1 VNSQRTATII
11 VLGLFLL
18 WAWGGLWGDL
28 PLILSGVSRAFD
40 YMGGMWPPDSSIL
53 PRLVNPLI
61 ETVQMAIAG
70 TSLAAMLAVPL
81 SFLAARNT
89 SPSRS
94 VCVAARGLINFLRG
108 IPTLV
113 WALLFVTMV
122 GLGPLAGVF
131 AITLHCIGTLGKYF
145 SEGLEAITPEVK
157 EILEAMRVDGAHERQ
172 VMYYGLLPAVLPLFL
187 GFVLYHLESN
197 IRSAT
202 VLGMVGAGGIGLH
215 LTQTIRLFKRHQT
228 LTAILVILGTVLIMD
243 ALSWQIRKRVLI

>member
-1 VNSQRTATII
+1 MNSQRTATI

-18 WAWGGLWGDL
+18 WAWSGLTGDL
-28 PLILSGVSRAFD
+28 PLMLSGVSRAID
-40 YMGGMWPPDSSIL
+40 YMGGMWPPDAEIL
-53 PRLVNPLI
+53 PRLASPLV

-70 TSLAAMLAVPL
+70 TSLATVVAVPL
-81 SFLAARNT
+81 SFFAARNT
-89 SPSRS
+89 SPSGA
-94 VCVAARGLINFLRG
+94 VCAAARGFINFLRG

-145 SEGLEAITPEVK
+145 SEAVEAISPETQEV
-157 EILEAMRVDGAHERQ
+157 LEAMHVDGATPTQATVHGI
-172 VMYYGLLPAVLPLFL
+172 VPAVTPLFL
-187 GFVLYHLESN
+187 GFILYHLESN

-202 VLGMVGAGGIGLH
+202 VLGMVGAGGIGLY

-228 LTAILVILGTVLIMD
+228 LTAILVILCTVLVMD
-243 ALSWQIRKRVLI
+243 ALSWQIRRRFLL

>member
-1 VNSQRTATII
+1 MAIFFWASWG
-11 VLGLFLL
+11 LGE
-18 WAWGGLWGDL
+18 DL
-28 PLILSGVSRAFD
+28 PLILKGLHHAVD
-40 YMGGMWPPDSSIL
+40 YLGGMWPPDFSIL
-53 PRLVNPLI
+53 PRLAGPLV
-61 ETVQMAIAG
+61 ETIQMAITG
-70 TSLAAMLAVPL
+70 TSLATVVAVPL
-81 SFLAARNT
+81 SFLAARNV
-89 SPSRS
+89 SRRS
-94 VCVAARGLINFLRG
+94 ITTPIRGVINFLRA

-113 WALLFVTMV
+113 WAILFVAIV

-131 AITLHCIGTLGKYF
+131 AITVHCIGTLGKYF
-145 SEGLEAITPEVK
+145 SEGLEAISPEVK

-172 VMYYGLLPAVLPLFL
+172 VMFYGLLPAVLPLFL

-243 ALSWQIRKRVLI
+243 ALSWQIRRRFLI